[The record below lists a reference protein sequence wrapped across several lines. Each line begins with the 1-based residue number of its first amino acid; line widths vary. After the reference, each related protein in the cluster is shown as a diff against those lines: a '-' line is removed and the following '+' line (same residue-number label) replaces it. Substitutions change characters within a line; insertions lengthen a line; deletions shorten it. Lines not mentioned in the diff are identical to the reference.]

1 MKKIIS
7 LILCVVLCFALGTA
21 VFAEP
26 TTTPSTTTPSTTTPS
41 TTTPSTTPDTTPD
54 TTKPA
59 DKGFADVPAD
69 YRAYDEIMYVN
80 GEGWMIGFRD
90 GTFRPAAFMTR
101 AMLANVIY
109 RMQGGDASKL
119 DDVTFT
125 DASDI
130 HADYMDGVKYCAANK
145 LMIGFEDN
153 TFRPYENINKAQA
166 AEMLYQ
172 ALKYKE
178 KVQKTRSVFNFV
190 KY

>member
-7 LILCVVLCFALGTA
+7 LILCVALCFALGTA
-21 VFAEP
+21 VFADP
-26 TTTPSTTTPSTTTPS
+26 STTTPSTTTPSTTTPS
-41 TTTPSTTPDTTPD
+41 TTTPSTTDPG

-59 DKGFADVPAD
+59 DKGFTDVPAD

-80 GEGWMIGFRD
+80 GEGWMLGFRD

-145 LMIGFEDN
+145 LMVGYEDN
-153 TFRPYENINKAQA
+153 TFRPNETLTRAQFVTV
-166 AEMLYQ
+166 LYRAQ
-172 ALKYKE
+172 
-178 KVQKTRSVFNFV
+178 QGS
-190 KY
+190 